1 MNSGHFSI
9 LIATLAVVAMEDR
22 VCADQQ
28 PPPQKPDTSV
38 VAEGISSN
46 PGAVDVRTGTGE
58 LQETIEG
65 LLGLPKDTGFFF
77 GGLIAA
83 DANWLATGG
92 NDPGKWSFNRLLI
105 LGAGLDA
112 EKVFGWPGGRFGVQ
126 FLQFNGE
133 NTNRQAGSVQGYN
146 SLPGPEPLFRSELYQ
161 LWWRQELFDGKFILR
176 FGKVVPT
183 NDFNNVLRPVPEQD
197 QRLAIPAVSGL
208 LFTPVFVNPTLLG
221 VMPGYYN
228 SAYGITTTFTP
239 VRNLYL
245 SYGIYDGNIANHV
258 QTGLHNAPNFN
269 GYYFHV
275 AEAGGAWE
283 AGGLPGSFAIGGWHQ
298 TGHLSTP

>member
-1 MNSGHFSI
+1 MNSRHFSI
-9 LIATLAVVAMEDR
+9 LIAALGVLAMADR

-28 PPPQKPDTSV
+28 PPPQKPDTNA

-58 LQETIEG
+58 LQERIEG
-65 LLGLPKDTGFFF
+65 LLGLPKDTGFFL
-77 GGLIAA
+77 GGLLAA

-92 NDPGKWSFNRLLI
+92 ADPGKWSFNRLFI
-105 LGAGLDA
+105 LGAALDA

-133 NTNRQAGSVQGYN
+133 HTNRQAGSVQGYN
-146 SLPGPEPLFRSELYQ
+146 SLPGPDPLHRSELYQ

-183 NDFNNVLRPVPEQD
+183 NDFNNVLRPVPVQD
-197 QRLAIPAVSGL
+197 QHLAIPAVSGL

-245 SYGIYDGNIANHV
+245 S
-258 QTGLHNAPNFN
+258 
-269 GYYFHV
+269 
-275 AEAGGAWE
+275 
-283 AGGLPGSFAIGGWHQ
+283 
-298 TGHLSTP
+298 